1 MRAFLLVSLG
11 ICAAACNLDSS
22 LFGDPGLGA
31 GGALA
36 STGIGGGFSAAVTSS
51 VSSMS
56 STGST
61 GGSSMSSSTGSTS
74 GGGASSTT
82 GGGGA
87 PSTTGGGAVCG
98 DGVVSGEE
106 QCDDSNTAAMDGC
119 GPTCLVEGS
128 ANQCPSGA
136 VIKVAQQ
143 VTIVGTTTGKQNVVK
158 TTCGGT
164 SAGDMVYQVVP
175 GKTAPLT
182 VELTTSAVFDRI
194 LAVRPTCNSDASTL
208 VCTDQNTLLSYT
220 VQNATAG
227 VPFHVVISGH
237 GGSVGD
243 FTLRLKF

>member
-11 ICAAACNLDSS
+11 ICATACDLDSS

-61 GGSSMSSSTGSTS
+61 GSSPMSSSTGSTS
-74 GGGASSTT
+74 
-82 GGGGA
+82 GGGA

-98 DGVVSGEE
+98 DGVVAGEE

-143 VTIVGTTTGKQNVVK
+143 VTIVGTTTGKQNVTK
-158 TTCGGT
+158 TDCGGT

-175 GKTAPLT
+175 VKTAPLT

-194 LAVRPTCNSDASTL
+194 LAVRVSCNSNAGTL
-208 VCTDQNTLLSYT
+208 VCTDQNTFLSYT
-220 VQNATAG
+220 VQNAAAG

-237 GGSVGD
+237 AGSMGD
-243 FTLRLKF
+243 YTLRLKY